1 MCIIHLECAYA
12 KIKRDHKSFRLEGK
26 SSKTDECQIFKF
38 ESQSQLN
45 DLAYSFEKS
54 LMIKKLFKDIL
65 KSAINY
71 FYSVTKVI
79 IKQGSFLDFS
89 SFR

>member
-12 KIKRDHKSFRLEGK
+12 KINRDHKSFRLEGK

-45 DLAYSFEKS
+45 DLAYSFENLTS
-54 LMIKKLFKDIL
+54 L
-65 KSAINY
+65 
-71 FYSVTKVI
+71 
-79 IKQGSFLDFS
+79 
-89 SFR
+89 

>member
-12 KIKRDHKSFRLEGK
+12 KIKRDLKTFRLYGK

-45 DLAYSFEKS
+45 DLAYSFENLTS
-54 LMIKKLFKDIL
+54 L
-65 KSAINY
+65 
-71 FYSVTKVI
+71 
-79 IKQGSFLDFS
+79 
-89 SFR
+89 